1 MKLLHLFFGTFFIGC
16 SFFGLGQT
24 PELTPLSKISVL
36 TCGPGEELYASFGH
50 SAFHVQDTS
59 LGIDVVYNYGIFDD
73 SSKYFY
79 LKFIQGQMDY
89 RLARQRFPR
98 FLAEYEYY
106 DRWVKEQDL
115 NLSLIERNALFRFL
129 ERNNLP
135 ENQVYSYDFFFD
147 NCSTKVWE
155 VLKTSLGDPLVF
167 DDTYLK
173 NTFTFR
179 QLIHQNLDTN
189 SWSAFGIDLALGS
202 VIDVEATPEEHM
214 YLPAYTLDQLQTAK
228 LNNEPLVSSISVL
241 YQSKSLHKSGSFLMT
256 PLFWLLVI
264 LLIVVFVTYRD
275 FTKKRRS
282 RWLDFTLF
290 FVTGLAGVL
299 LLFLWFL
306 TDHSQTVSN
315 FNVLWVF
322 PINVIIAFILV
333 KRTTPPEWIKKYLWT
348 LLVLI
353 LIIPFIWLFKI
364 QVFSPLVIFILLALG
379 IRYLFL
385 QHLMGQPE
393 IYKSK

>member
-1 MKLLHLFFGTFFIGC
+1 MKLLHLLFGTFFIGC
-16 SFFGLGQT
+16 SLFGLGQT

-50 SAFHVQDTS
+50 SAFRVQDTS

-89 RLARQRFPR
+89 RLGRQRFTR
-98 FLAEYEYY
+98 FFAEYEYFN
-106 DRWVKEQDL
+106 RWVKEQDL
-115 NLSLIERNALFRFL
+115 DLSLTERNELFKFL
-129 ERNNLP
+129 EHNNLP

-147 NCSTKVWE
+147 NCSTKIWE
-155 VLKTSLGDPLVF
+155 VLKTSLGEPLVF
-167 DDTYLK
+167 DETYLK
-173 NTFTFR
+173 HKFTFR
-179 QLIHQNLDTN
+179 QLIYQNLDTN

-202 VIDVEATPEEHM
+202 VIDVEATPKEHM
-214 YLPAYTLDQLQTAK
+214 YLPAYTLEQLRTSK
-228 LNNEPLVSSISVL
+228 LNDKPLAPSLSVL
-241 YQSKSLHKSGSFLMT
+241 YQSKSLNKSSFFLMT
-256 PLFWLLVI
+256 PLFWLL
-264 LLIVVFVTYRD
+264 LLLLFVVFVTYRD
-275 FTKKRRS
+275 FKKKRRS
-282 RWLDFTLF
+282 RWLDFALF
-290 FVTGLAGVL
+290 FITGLAGLL

-322 PINVIIAFILV
+322 PMNVVIAFILV
-333 KRTTPPEWIKKYLWT
+333 KRKTPPEWIKKYLLA

-353 LIIPFIWLFKI
+353 LIVPFIWLFKI
-364 QVFSPLVIFILLALG
+364 QIFSPLFIVILIALV

-385 QHLMGQPE
+385 QHLMGRPE
-393 IYKSK
+393 IYKIN